1 MANVTSISEARKPR
15 SWNRLRWDW
24 QKAILADPDLPDRS
38 RLLACVLVSQFAHHE
53 SAECRPGLPA
63 LADALSVSVDTVKRG
78 LSSLEAG
85 GWIERSAGRGRGNK
99 LSISFLFA
107 GEEKGGSAAPFY
119 PEKGCNP
126 APLSAAKKGADLRV
140 KGCSS
145 AFPPRPPYKAEPNLN
160 QRNAGSSAAPKR
172 SMHPIPVSGSGAENW
187 SAWLKRSEP
196 PPIDELAER
205 AKHAGE
211 AVWLLPICSP
221 PRAGDRI
228 EEGIVQ
234 RWIEERRKA
243 R

>member
-85 GWIERSAGRGRGNK
+85 GWIERSAGRGRGRGNK

-107 GEEKGGSAAPFY
+107 GEEKGGSAAPFC

-145 AFPPRPPYKAEPNLN
+145 AVPPDPPIRLN
-160 QRNAGSSAAPKR
+160 Q
-172 SMHPIPVSGSGAENW
+172 I
-187 SAWLKRSEP
+187 
-196 PPIDELAER
+196 
-205 AKHAGE
+205 
-211 AVWLLPICSP
+211 
-221 PRAGDRI
+221 
-228 EEGIVQ
+228 
-234 RWIEERRKA
+234 
-243 R
+243 